1 MGYYQPDPTNRG
13 DIVFLVLRR
22 MRIPLIVLISVSAIS
37 MLGMVLIPGVDAA
50 GHPYH
55 MTFFEAF
62 YFVSFMST
70 TIGFGEVPYAF
81 TATQRF
87 WVALCIYPAV
97 IAWLYTFGAILSL
110 MQDKAFR
117 QTLYHNMYARYVHNI
132 LEPFYLVCGYG
143 TSGRQLVHRLT
154 SENRQCVVIDM
165 NEQIINELA
174 IDDLH
179 MYVPGLSAD
188 ASESEHL
195 VRAGLKH
202 PMCRAI
208 AAITDNDQVN
218 LKIAITSRLLHP
230 ELIVVARSEHRDVTA
245 SMHAF
250 GTHHVI
256 DPFEVFAEDMAN
268 LLVRPAHFRFQNLL
282 AEQLDPAELA
292 ARASSLRD
300 SQWILCGFGRFGQ
313 AIYKSL
319 TAVGMKVVVVD
330 AFPDKSA
337 LPDGSIV
344 ASGTQKETLIQAGIM
359 SAGGIIAATDDD
371 ADNLSIMMA
380 AKQLNDR
387 VFLVARQ
394 ETRNDNAL
402 FGACGL
408 DMIMQPNYVVVRK
421 AHAWLSMPLLQE
433 FSSDLSIISDAVTE
447 SILKRI
453 EARVP
458 VDEFETWQLEI
469 NDYEAPAITG
479 LLEAGREIRLADL
492 LQDPWHPEQTQP
504 YIALFARQ
512 GDSRWMLPGGSQ
524 PLQVG
529 MKLLFCG
536 HRTTAWRAALYHKET
551 LNFTMETVESLEEQ
565 R

>member
-1 MGYYQPDPTNRG
+1 M
-13 DIVFLVLRR
+13 
-22 MRIPLIVLISVSAIS
+22 PLIIMISVSSIS
-37 MLGMVLIPGVDAA
+37 ILGMVLIPGVDAS

-70 TIGFGEVPYAF
+70 TIGFGEIPYAF
-81 TATQRF
+81 TVGQRF
-87 WVALCIYPAV
+87 WVALCIYPTV
-97 IAWLYTFGAILSL
+97 IAWLYTFGSILTL

-117 QTLYHNMYARYVHNI
+117 QTLYHTIYARYVRNI
-132 LEPFYLVCGYG
+132 REPFYLVCGYG
-143 TSGRQLVHRLT
+143 TSGRLLVHRLT
-154 SENRQCVVIDM
+154 HENRQCVVIDV
-165 NEQIINELA
+165 NEQFISELA

-179 MYVPGLSAD
+179 LFVPGLSAD

-230 ELIVVARSEHRDVTA
+230 DLIVVARSEHRDVTA

-256 DPFEVFAEDMAN
+256 DPFEAFAEDMAN
-268 LLVRPAHFRFQNLL
+268 LLVRPAHFRFQSLL
-282 AEQLDPAELA
+282 AERLDPVDLA

-300 SQWILCGFGRFGQ
+300 SQWILCGFGRLGQ
-313 AIYKSL
+313 AIHKSL
-319 TAVGMKVVVVD
+319 TAVGVKVVVID

-337 LPDGSIV
+337 LPDGSII
-344 ASGTQKETLIQAGIM
+344 ARGTQKETLIQAGIM
-359 SAGGIIAATDDD
+359 SAGGIIAATSDD

-380 AKQLNDR
+380 AKQLNER

-394 ETRNDNAL
+394 ETRTDDAL

-421 AHAWLSMPLLQE
+421 AHAWLSMPLLQD
-433 FSSDLSIISDAVTE
+433 FSSDLSIVSDAVAE

-469 NDYEAPAITG
+469 NDYEAPAITE
-479 LLEAGREIRLADL
+479 LLEKGREIRIADL
-492 LQDPWHPEQTQP
+492 LRDPWHPEKTQP

-512 GDSRWMLPGGSQ
+512 DDSRWMLPGGSQ

-536 HRTTAWRAALYHKET
+536 HRTTAWRAALYHKEA
-551 LNFTMETVESLEEQ
+551 LNFALETESLEEERQ
-565 R
+565 PG